1 MNRKLLWCLVFSMA
15 GCMPAQPSWGAKN
28 EQGLGGP
35 PQANV
40 SLEESNRNYFTDLP
54 VITHEGKELRFYTDL
69 LKDKVLLVMFF
80 YTTCPTIGPDM
91 MQLFRLQKVLGEQ
104 LGADFYILSISV
116 DPETD
121 DLKAIQEF
129 AKKFNP
135 PKGWIFLTGKKEN
148 MEVILYKLGNTNPR
162 PEMHINL
169 FLLGNLRTGNWMKM
183 EPRAPAIALAE
194 GLRHLAAD
202 E

>member
-1 MNRKLLWCLVFSMA
+1 
-15 GCMPAQPSWGAKN
+15 MPVQPSWGAKN
-28 EQGLGGP
+28 EPGIG
-35 PQANV
+35 PQANAP
-40 SLEESNRNYFTDLP
+40 LEESNRSYFTDLP

-80 YTTCPTIGPDM
+80 YTTCPTLGPEM
-91 MQLFRLQKVLGEQ
+91 IQLFKLQKTLGEQ
-104 LGADFYILSISV
+104 LGKDFYILSISV
-116 DPETD
+116 DPEND

-129 AKKFNP
+129 AHKFNP
-135 PKGWIFLTGKKEN
+135 SKGWIFLTGKREN
-148 MEVILYKLGNTNPR
+148 MEVILQKFGNTNPR
-162 PEMHINL
+162 PEMHIKL

-183 EPRAPAIALAE
+183 EPRAQAISLAE